1 LYDVSGQ
8 VLDGPPPRPLTTIDA
23 RVDGTDETVLVR
35 V

>member
-1 LYDVSGQ
+1 LYDASGQ
-8 VLDGPPPRPLTTIDA
+8 VLDGPPPHPLRTIDA

>member
-1 LYDVSGQ
+1 

-23 RVDGTDETVLVR
+23 RIEGRDQTVLVR